1 MRAAK
6 RSRPGSLADGRIR
19 AVHSDGAMNSP
30 FHWVEFNI
38 FVLIAVALDLFL
50 FHRRPQKIGLREA
63 LAWSGAGIGVAV
75 LLGGGQLPHHSA
87 NRRAALVTRI
97 LDEKTLVVVH
107 PI

>member
-30 FHWVEFNI
+30 FHWVEFNT

-50 FHRRPQKIGLREA
+50 FHRRPHKIGLREA
-63 LAWSGAGIGVAV
+63 LLWSGVWIGAAV
-75 LLGGGQLPHHSA
+75 LFAAGRLYHLGAP
-87 NRRAALVTRI
+87 AAPGFFDRGPVC
-97 LDEKTLVVVH
+97 VH
-107 PI
+107 L

>member
-30 FHWVEFNI
+30 FHWVEFNT

-50 FHRRPQKIGLREA
+50 FHRRPHKIGLREA
-63 LAWSGAGIGVAV
+63 LLWSGVWIGAAVLFAAGIYHYTAGHPAREVFTRYTSEKSCVA
-75 LLGGGQLPHHSA
+75 
-87 NRRAALVTRI
+87 
-97 LDEKTLVVVH
+97 
-107 PI
+107 